1 VPNRAGLS
9 TAVFGFAVALL
20 ALPPAAPAL
29 AEEPT
34 FFSESKPMFDNCG
47 DGSLGKAQKE
57 GITLGFSQNPP
68 EAFLDEKTKQASGID
83 WDINKAA
90 RGDKEQDYF
99 TDGITDDLT
108 GEGVA
113 TDQLIRRPDPD
124 WAIED
129 RFLC

>member
-1 VPNRAGLS
+1 VTSWRRPRLS
-9 TAVFGFAVALL
+9 LVV
-20 ALPPAAPAL
+20 LPFENL
-29 AEEPT
+29 
-34 FFSESKPMFDNCG
+34 S
-47 DGSLGKAQKE
+47 
-57 GITLGFSQNPP
+57 
-68 EAFLDEKTKQASGID
+68 
-83 WDINKAA
+83 
-90 RGDKEQDYF
+90 GDKEQDYF